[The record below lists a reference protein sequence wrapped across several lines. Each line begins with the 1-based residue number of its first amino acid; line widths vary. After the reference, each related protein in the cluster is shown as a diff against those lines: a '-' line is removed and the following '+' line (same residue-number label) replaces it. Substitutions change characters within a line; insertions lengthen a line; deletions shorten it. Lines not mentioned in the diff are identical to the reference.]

1 MTPRHTPFSQRTA
14 GATARRLLVTTPAWA
29 AAALVVL
36 SAWGTAHA
44 DSRNLLPRTELPAY
58 KQECAACH
66 MAYAPGFLPAK
77 SWARMMG
84 TLDKHYGTDASLD
97 AATVQQLAGWL
108 ASHAGTYKRVAEAP
122 PEDRMTRSAWFE
134 RKHRKID
141 PQVWQHAAVKSPAN
155 CMACHTRAD
164 KGDYDDHSVSYPA
177 GLPARL
183 RTGWRD

>member
-1 MTPRHTPFSQRTA
+1 MNPRHTLFSSRTA
-14 GATARRLLVTTPAWA
+14 GATASRRLVVTPTWA
-29 AAALVVL
+29 TVALVVL
-36 SAWGTAHA
+36 SACGTAQA
-44 DSRNLLPRTELPAY
+44 DSRNLLPRTELSAY

-66 MAYAPGFLPAK
+66 MAYAPGFLPTK
-77 SWARMMG
+77 SWARMMNN
-84 TLDKHYGTDASLD
+84 LDKHYGTDASLD
-97 AATVQQLAGWL
+97 AATVMQISTWL
-108 ASHAGTYKRVAEAP
+108 TANAGTYKRVAEAP